1 MSRFGVAGLQVE
13 TSVAGGNFAR
23 LEASIAHL
31 MLVFPWVQMV
41 VLSEL
46 SIHGPNPAF
55 AEAMPGP
62 TERALQAV
70 AKRYGIWLIPGSNYE
85 RTTGAPYNTAV
96 VINPNGEVV
105 LRYRKMFPFLPYG
118 EAQPG
123 DTFAVFDVPGV
134 GRFGLSICYDIWFPE
149 TTRTLACMGAEV
161 LIHPSMTPTIDRDV
175 ELSIVRA
182 TAAMNQLYVFDINGA
197 GGGGIGRSV
206 VVGPEG
212 DIIHQAGSGTEMIP
226 VEIDL
231 QRVRSTRERGLL
243 NLGQPLKSFRD
254 SAVKFE
260 VYAPS
265 SPLRAGL
272 ATLGPMRK
280 PGRTEPK

>member
-13 TSVAGGNFAR
+13 TSVAGGNLPR
-23 LEASIAHL
+23 LEANLAQL
-31 MLVFPWVQMV
+31 MSVFPWVQMV

-46 SIHGPNPAF
+46 AIHGPNPAF
-55 AEAMPGP
+55 AEEMPGP
-62 TERALQAV
+62 TERALQAL
-70 AKRYGIWLIPGSNYE
+70 AMRYGIWLIPGSSYE
-85 RTTGAPYNTAV
+85 KTADALYNTAV
-96 VINPNGEVV
+96 VIDPAGRVV

-118 EAQPG
+118 EATPG
-123 DTFAVFDVPGV
+123 DSFAIFDVPRV

-161 LIHPSMTPTIDRDV
+161 LLHPSMTGTIDRDV

-182 TAAMNQLYVFDINGA
+182 SAAINQLYVIDINGA
-197 GGGGIGRSV
+197 GGSGIGRSV

-212 DIIHQAGSGTEMIP
+212 DIIHQAGSGTAMIP

-231 QRVRSTRERGLL
+231 DRVRITRERGIL

-254 SAVKFE
+254 NRVPFD
-260 VYAPS
+260 VYNPT

-272 ATLGPMRK
+272 AELGPLKK
-280 PGRTEPK
+280 PGRPEPK